1 MTAAVVSKLE
11 DAFKHGATVTEAC
24 YLSGVSRDTF
34 YKHYQADKE
43 FSDKMELARSWLS
56 TIAKHNLAAA
66 IEGGDIKAS
75 VWLLEKHVALPVA
88 PISTEIPE
96 EITEQSLDDYV
107 KMVEKLVQAR
117 MQRRMA
123 QGHSAVAGT
132 GPTAQV
138 EQHITP

>member
-34 YKHYQADKE
+34 YKHYQSDKV

-66 IEGGDIKAS
+66 VQDGDIKAS
-75 VWLLEKHVALPVA
+75 MWLLEKHIAIPVT
-88 PISTEIPE
+88 PIGAEMPE
-96 EITEQSLDDYV
+96 EVTNETLDDYM
-107 KMVEKLVQAR
+107 KMVEKLAEAR
-117 MQRRMA
+117 VMSRHRQTLPASMQESTTT
-123 QGHSAVAGT
+123 Q
-132 GPTAQV
+132 
-138 EQHITP
+138 